1 MTDPGAAER
10 LAALRSTRSAPKVPH
25 ARAAKILTAGLS
37 TSMVLGIVSYLAH
50 SANIH
55 AAAQARLE
63 ARQATSQIIADK
75 IAKVAKPDLTVPAT
89 SVPVAVGALPVAVPA
104 PHVVVVPVPQPA
116 LPTTKQPTT
125 QQPSTKPA
133 TTSRSSK

>member
-10 LAALRSTRSAPKVPH
+10 LAALRSTRSAPTVQH
-25 ARAAKILTAGLS
+25 AQAAKVITAGLS
-37 TSMVLGIVSYLAH
+37 TSMVLGIVSYMAH
-50 SANIH
+50 SANVH

-75 IAKVAKPDLTVPAT
+75 VAKPELIVPTT
-89 SVPVAVGALPVAVPA
+89 SVPVAVGALPAAAPA

-116 LPTTKQPTT
+116 APTTKQPTAK
-125 QQPSTKPA
+125 QPSAKPA